1 MAGHRQYD
9 NMSGRDTG
17 SKVVDHTDVLETTT
31 LRPSDRGQ
39 RAEPQKIDDL
49 TRKVQMKVV
58 IQYSD

>member
-39 RAEPQKIDDL
+39 RAERQKI
-49 TRKVQMKVV
+49 RR
-58 IQYSD
+58 SDP